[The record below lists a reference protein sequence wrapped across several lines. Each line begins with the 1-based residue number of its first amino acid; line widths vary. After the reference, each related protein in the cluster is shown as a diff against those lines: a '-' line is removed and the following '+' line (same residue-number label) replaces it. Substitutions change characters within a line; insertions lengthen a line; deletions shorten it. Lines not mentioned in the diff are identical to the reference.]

1 MITLFGESRAREDWD
16 ALWGDLSAVAS
27 IREFREMNGAHDG
40 QRVLRVETGGGLSV
54 ELLPDRLCDIG
65 QVWLAG
71 RPLGWAGPLGASDP
85 ARARGNQTLYGL
97 MTTCGFDHIRKPE
110 TAKGH
115 AYPQH
120 GSMMLQPARIL
131 RAALCDADRVI
142 RIEAEA
148 VLFNLETGGMRL
160 SRVIELP
167 VGGTSIEVR
176 DRVQVLVHAQPVM
189 AMYHCNFGP
198 PLAGPDARLELGG
211 QDITAESLG
220 VADVT
225 TRPVAQTGE
234 RAQVVLSAPAGPR
247 VTVAYDTTTLPV
259 LQTLRNPTPG
269 INLTCIEPASHERL
283 NRADLETRGLLEP
296 VPAGEAR
303 AFQLTLKFEM

>member
-1 MITLFGESRAREDWD
+1 MITLFGESRARAEWD
-16 ALWGDLSAVAS
+16 ALWGDLSAVTS
-27 IREFREMNGAHDG
+27 IREFREVNGAHDG

-71 RPLGWAGPLGASDP
+71 RPLGWTGPLGANDL

-110 TAKGH
+110 TAMGH

-120 GSMMLQPARIL
+120 GSMMLQPARIR

-167 VGGTSIEVR
+167 VGGTSIALH
-176 DRVQVLVHAQPVM
+176 DRVEVLAHAQPVM

-198 PLAGPDARLELGG
+198 PLAGPDARLEQGG
-211 QDITAESLG
+211 EDITAESLG

-225 TRPVAQTGE
+225 TRPVAQSDG
-234 RAQVVLSAPAGPR
+234 RAQVVLNAPDGPR
-247 VTVAYDTTTLPV
+247 VTFSYDATALPV

-269 INLTCIEPASHERL
+269 INLTCIEPASHARL
-283 NRADLETRGLLEP
+283 SRADLEARGLLEP
-296 VPAGEAR
+296 LPAGDSR
-303 AFQLTLKFEM
+303 AFDLTLTFEI